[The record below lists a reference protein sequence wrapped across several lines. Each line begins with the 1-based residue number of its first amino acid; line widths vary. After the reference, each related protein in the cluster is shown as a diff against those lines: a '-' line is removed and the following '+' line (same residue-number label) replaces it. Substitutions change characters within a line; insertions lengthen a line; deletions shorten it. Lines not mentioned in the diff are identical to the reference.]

1 MSVLIGVAPPSTGV
15 GKGERTLD
23 DSGDVQIA
31 VVSRHAAWGEG
42 VFAMAE
48 EVLPDLAVAQR
59 FHIVFGSVDAAAG
72 LVEADYVDGFFGG
85 PVREFAAEV

>member
-1 MSVLIGVAPPSTGV
+1 MSVLIGVTRQTTGE
-15 GKGERTLD
+15 GKGKHTLD

-31 VVSRHAAWGEG
+31 IIGRHAARGEG

-59 FHIVFGSVDAAAG
+59 FHVVFGSVDAAAG
-72 LVEADYVDGFFGG
+72 FVEADYVDGFFGG
-85 PVREFAAEV
+85 AVGEFAAEV